1 MLRKKSLWY
10 SPLKELYYNKDMQP
24 IDTVEQTI
32 EKLMTT
38 IKDLSYIAEKAICN
52 VESEFPAMRL
62 REEYDE
68 IMEKHYN
75 QY

>member
-1 MLRKKSLWY
+1 
-10 SPLKELYYNKDMQP
+10 MQP
-24 IDTVEQTI
+24 IDSVDQTI

-38 IKDLSYIAEKAICN
+38 IE
-52 VESEFPAMRL
+52 RL
-62 REEYDE
+62 RILADMAINNVDSVACQSVCRKYLDE

>member
-1 MLRKKSLWY
+1 
-10 SPLKELYYNKDMQP
+10 MQP
-24 IDTVEQTI
+24 IDSVDQTI

-38 IKDLSYIAEKAICN
+38 IKDLSSLAERAISN

-68 IMEKHYN
+68 IMEKHSN

>member
-1 MLRKKSLWY
+1 
-10 SPLKELYYNKDMQP
+10 MQP
-24 IDTVEQTI
+24 IDSVDQTI

-38 IKDLSYIAEKAICN
+38 IKHLHDLADKAIDN
-52 VESEFPAMRL
+52 VNSVACQSVCRKEL
-62 REEYDE
+62 DE

>member
-1 MLRKKSLWY
+1 VINEEI
-10 SPLKELYYNKDMQP
+10 KEHQYNKDMQP

-38 IKDLSYIAEKAICN
+38 IKHLHDLADKAINN
-52 VESEFPAMRL
+52 VDSAACQSVCRKEL
-62 REEYDE
+62 DE

>member
-1 MLRKKSLWY
+1 
-10 SPLKELYYNKDMQP
+10 MQP
-24 IDTVEQTI
+24 IDSVDQTI

-38 IKDLSYIAEKAICN
+38 IKHLHDLADKAINNIDSAACQS
-52 VESEFPAMRL
+52 VCRIEFN
-62 REEYDE
+62 E

>member
-1 MLRKKSLWY
+1 M
-10 SPLKELYYNKDMQP
+10 ELYYNNDMQP
-24 IDTVEQTI
+24 IDSVEQTI

-38 IKDLSYIAEKAICN
+38 IIHLRDLADKAINN
-52 VESEFPAMRL
+52 VNSVACQSVCRKEL
-62 REEYDE
+62 DE

>member
-1 MLRKKSLWY
+1 
-10 SPLKELYYNKDMQP
+10 MQP

-32 EKLMTT
+32 EKLLETVSN
-38 IKDLSYIAEKAICN
+38 LSSLAERAICN

-62 REEYDE
+62 REEYDD
-68 IMEKHYN
+68 IMEKHCN

>member
-1 MLRKKSLWY
+1 
-10 SPLKELYYNKDMQP
+10 MQP

-38 IKDLSYIAEKAICN
+38 IEHLHNLADRAINNVTGPIAQDTMRK
-52 VESEFPAMRL
+52 EFN
-62 REEYDE
+62 E
-68 IMEKHYN
+68 IMEKHHN

>member
-1 MLRKKSLWY
+1 
-10 SPLKELYYNKDMQP
+10 MQP
-24 IDTVEQTI
+24 IDSVDQTI